1 MNFDKAQKFSQQ
13 ANERNDCTVKAIS
26 IACDVPY
33 KVAHKALANEGRKP
47 RCGSYRHQQ
56 ARAIKALG
64 FDLEPIKVTAK
75 TMVKLKSDTA
85 VDTGYFLAYVSGHV
99 AAVVNGKIED
109 WTDGRRHRIQTVCKI
124 TPTATR
130 KQRKQMM
137 KELFQ

>member
-1 MNFDKAQKFSQQ
+1 MDFKKAHKFSCE
-13 ANERNDCTVKAIS
+13 ANEHKDCTVKAIA
-26 IACDVPY
+26 ITCDVPY

-64 FDLEPIKVTAK
+64 FDLERIKVTAK
-75 TMVKLKSDTA
+75 TMVKVKGDSA
-85 VDTGYFLAYVSGHV
+85 VSKGYYLAYVRGHV
-99 AAVVNGKIED
+99 AAVVNGKVED
-109 WTDGRRHRIQTVCKI
+109 WTDGRRHRIQQVYKV

-137 KELFQ
+137 KDLF